1 MTKKANSLIIA
12 CLLFT
17 LTVSAQQ
24 TFEKVIAYP
33 EDEMVNSVVEDN
45 EGNFVMVG
53 RIYDIETNR
62 RSGYVLK
69 IDGEGNLLRRKIIKQ
84 SDTSTCLFHNIHFFN
99 GQYYTLGASQLDS
112 GVDRLWY
119 LKLNQNLEILNEKT
133 LNIAYGRD
141 IQYGNSI
148 LDSDTNFVITGY
160 TIESEAK
167 ETDREMYDYDTYF
180 YKISIDGDSIIA
192 KFKADVFPLNIS
204 YDIIETNDN
213 SKYYAFGWNIA
224 KNLRLDTQM
233 HVLNHDFDSLAT
245 YEVPNG
251 VFGYFSPTYLDDGH
265 ILICC
270 NGPGTSLDPN
280 ALVVL
285 SLNDQAEIMHL
296 NYFERE
302 NDMDEYPSFQNGISK
317 RDDFIYAGGTSNFDI
332 YNPFYSFN
340 NSWFHL
346 IRINPDITPVWEYWY
361 GGDAYYFLYSILATS
376 DGGCLLVG
384 SRYDDAVQY
393 MERDIYVV
401 KVNSDGLIVW
411 TQEIPVDQQQMLV
424 YPNPGTSYFA
434 VQTRNQQLELE
445 LISLNGQVVIKQ
457 TLNSDAN
464 TVETERLPSGIYFY
478 RLTNTRTHAIESGK
492 WIKK

>member
-1 MTKKANSLIIA
+1 MKNRILIA
-12 CLLFT
+12 LSFT
-17 LTVSAQQ
+17 LSFLQLYAQS
-24 TFEKVIAYP
+24 TFEQLISKP
-33 EDEMVNSVVEDN
+33 EDQVINQVVED
-45 EGNFVMVG
+45 EDGNFLMVG
-53 RIYDIETNR
+53 RIKNMATNR
-62 RSGYVLK
+62 NAAYL
-69 IDGEGNLLRRKIIKQ
+69 
-84 SDTSTCLFHNIHFFN
+84 
-99 GQYYTLGASQLDS
+99 
-112 GVDRLWY
+112 
-119 LKLNQNLEILNEKT
+119 LKLNETGKIKNEIIFDSNVNYSTMFFDVHYFNSKIYILGSKFVAYPDSTKLWYMQLDEN
-133 LNIAYGRD
+133 LNIEQERTYEIPHGKWFS
-141 IQYGNSI
+141 YMNSI
-148 LDSDTNFVITGY
+148 IDSDTNLVITGY
-160 TIESEAK
+160 TTR
-167 ETDREMYDYDTYF
+167 TDDSNLNNHDAF
-180 YKISIDGDSIIA
+180 FCKLSLDGDSLISR
-192 KFKADVFPLNIS
+192 FPTSHNRLYLS
-204 YDIIETNDN
+204 FDITENTD
-213 SKYYAFGWNIA
+213 SSLYYAFVSHFVSSSGGQKLI
-224 KNLRLDTQM
+224 LSR
-233 HVLNHDFDSLAT
+233 DFDSLSIDPIPLGM
-245 YEVPNG
+245 YD
-251 VFGYFSPTYLDDGH
+251 YYSPIHLNEND
-265 ILICC
+265 ILLCAK
-270 NGPGTSLDPN
+270 GSSGDSEPY
-280 ALVVL
+280 ALNVI
-285 SLNDQAEIMHL
+285 SINDQTELIDY
-296 NYFERE
+296 NYFKIEGSMRDHPALYKGVSKY
-302 NDMDEYPSFQNGISK
+302 NDNI
-317 RDDFIYAGGTSNFDI
+317 FIGGNSNFDLTD
-332 YNPFYSFN
+332 PSFSSF